1 MFLAFQQTV
10 PNLYLLCLL
19 LLFKTKLS
27 PFVLMVR
34 YLANQIA
41 QVLLFLLPALVFL
54 HFYSLSQKQLAIL
67 FFLLLLLHPLL
78 LKQDA
83 WLNVIIQI
91 PIEDNSL
98 LLKLAFL
105 VFSVALLICRERI
118 IAVLVT
124 LLIPLIL
131 EGYFRQTH
139 TTS

>member
-34 YLANQIA
+34 YLANQIS

-67 FFLLLLLHPLL
+67 FFLLLLLRPLL
-78 LKQDA
+78 LEQDA

-91 PIEDNSL
+91 PIKDNSL
-98 LLKLAFL
+98 ILKLAFL

-118 IAVLVT
+118 IAVLDT
-124 LLIPLIL
+124 LRIPLIL

>member
-34 YLANQIA
+34 YLANQIS
-41 QVLLFLLPALVFL
+41 QVLLFLLQALVFL

-67 FFLLLLLHPLL
+67 FFLLLLLRPLL
-78 LKQDA
+78 LDQDA

-91 PIEDNSL
+91 PIKDNSL

-118 IAVLVT
+118 IAVLDT
-124 LLIPLIL
+124 LRIPLIL

-139 TTS
+139 TTF